1 MGGLHDPGFISTCS
15 KEKDGPFGTCPGH
28 INGIY
33 QFQLSMV
40 LGNSLSLHPLIPPFP
55 EIQKNLR
62 PKRSLYDLSSCWTC
76 ISPMLTLLQA
86 LTCYSHQ
93 IRSIRP
99 PSTRPLMDL
108 YRRTYKSSAI
118 KSTTSSPLYGNKHH
132 R

>member
-1 MGGLHDPGFISTCS
+1 MESSRQRYMGGLHDPGFISTCS

-62 PKRSLYDLSSCWTC
+62 PKHSSYDLSLSFYISNAHSCR
-76 ISPMLTLLQA
+76 
-86 LTCYSHQ
+86 H
-93 IRSIRP
+93 
-99 PSTRPLMDL
+99 
-108 YRRTYKSSAI
+108 
-118 KSTTSSPLYGNKHH
+118 
-132 R
+132 